1 MKMIMLAP
9 GVYVNGR
16 VLGWVLN
23 VFNIAWYSCD
33 QSYYYNFDNFD
44 WYDICSYVVLSM
56 GSLRYYHNSFIILVG
71 NWHSGIKEMGK
82 IMQNLTSFLLKYAKD
97 LLFYFKVSP
106 YDYYVVPF
114 INRSMLWWI
123 TFDQPMMTFLRGY
136 IVLLAEKE
144 C

>member
-1 MKMIMLAP
+1 
-9 GVYVNGR
+9 
-16 VLGWVLN
+16 
-23 VFNIAWYSCD
+23 
-33 QSYYYNFDNFD
+33 
-44 WYDICSYVVLSM
+44 
-56 GSLRYYHNSFIILVG
+56 
-71 NWHSGIKEMGK
+71 
-82 IMQNLTSFLLKYAKD
+82 MQNLTSFLLKYAKD

-106 YDYYVVPF
+106 YDYHVFPF